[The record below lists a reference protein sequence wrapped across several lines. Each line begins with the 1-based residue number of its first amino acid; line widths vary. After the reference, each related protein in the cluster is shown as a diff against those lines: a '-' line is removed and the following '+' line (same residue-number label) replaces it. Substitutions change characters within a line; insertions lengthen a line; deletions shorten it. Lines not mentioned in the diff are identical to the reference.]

1 MYILANTC
9 IKCIYTHICISTTY
23 KFTHTCGVS
32 YSQNPSCEQSA
43 QDVSVAASAV
53 GNSGEMFLNGVAIAS
68 VKMDHDLL
76 TTPASGFAVGD
87 AAPLKVCALEIISAS
102 ISQSSSHPCDTST
115 LTLSNFKTNVPIL
128 KTRFCFP
135 TLIISGLAKA
145 IASNGK
151 LDLVATANGEI
162 ALHNTDTLYA
172 SANITAEN
180 ANGGTWNGACNNKS
194 LTLHVQ
200 KNITSHETAH
210 TLAWVL
216 QNPATGQTA
225 VPITLT
231 VAGCGSSGSSC
242 TSITHA
248 LGPAMNVTT
257 AVMNAKIR
265 QASSFPCDGVLVC
278 VEETVRWS
286 VWERQRDVEGG
297 TLALLCVCVSGFV
310 CVFLSFFPH
319 GSKPGEVHLLTCV

>member
-1 MYILANTC
+1 
-9 IKCIYTHICISTTY
+9 
-23 KFTHTCGVS
+23 
-32 YSQNPSCEQSA
+32 
-43 QDVSVAASAV
+43 
-53 GNSGEMFLNGVAIAS
+53 MFLNGVAIAS
-68 VKMDHDLL
+68 VKMDHDSL

-87 AAPLKVCALEIISAS
+87 AAPLKVCVLEIISAS

-128 KTRFCFP
+128 TTSYCSP
-135 TLIISGLAKA
+135 TLIISGLTKA
-145 IASNGK
+145 IATNGK
-151 LDLVATANGEI
+151 RDLVATANGET

-172 SANITAEN
+172 SADGTAAD
-180 ANGGTWNGACNNKS
+180 ANGGAWNGACNTKS

-200 KNITSHETAH
+200 KDITSHETAH

-248 LGPAMNVTT
+248 LGPAMNVDT

-265 QASSFPCDGVLVC
+265 QASSFPCDGMLVC
-278 VEETVRWS
+278 GGETVRWRRRHKRACAC
-286 VWERQRDVEGG
+286 VRMCERVRMC
-297 TLALLCVCVSGFV
+297 L
-310 CVFLSFFPH
+310 FFFSH
-319 GSKPGEVHLLTCV
+319 GSRPGEVHLLTCV